1 MKLNETQ
8 AAAALHPEGPA
19 MVLAGPGAGKTAVI
33 TARVLALTKK
43 YKVDPQEILVITFTR
58 AAAMEMEA
66 RYREMA
72 GADGVTFGTFHSV
85 FFRMLR
91 THHHYEAS
99 DILREN
105 SRLRILEEI
114 VQRMYPDVPC
124 ELGFLQELL
133 SEISRVKN
141 NETDLTT
148 YKSGN
153 GRVNFQTVLSRYDET
168 VRRSRKLDFD
178 DMLVLTKR
186 LLLTEPEVLREYRKK
201 YRYLMVDEFQDINRL
216 QYDIVRLLAEPRKN
230 LFIVGD
236 DDQSIYEFRGAD
248 PKIMLNFP
256 KDFPGTRIYR
266 LDVNYRSAPEIVQ
279 ASGRLI
285 RQNHDRYEKKLRPA
299 RKAAGTIQWTRVK
312 SEREECSAVLEQIR
326 TVHASGIPYDEVAV
340 LFRTNNGTAAI
351 LGALAAEGIPFYT
364 RDRIPNLFRHFAV
377 KPLFSLLNFSE
388 GNTSRKNFLNF
399 MNCPVRYFRR
409 EDLTEE
415 NVDLST
421 LKKAYEK
428 DPVRRFMAEKTDDLI
443 FELSLLKRMRTP
455 FAKINYYRRGMGYD
469 QYLKDM
475 AAEKGL
481 NADELLQ
488 VMDEVQDSARDFD
501 TVDEW
506 YDYIAVYTRKLEEE
520 QTRTNEYQKDRVA
533 VATYHAAKGLEYH
546 TVILPDLN
554 ERIIP
559 HEKAMASGSLEEERR
574 LFYVAVTRA
583 EKNLRLFSVE
593 EMYGKKTEVSRFV
606 KELRLQ
612 GAE

>member
-1 MKLNETQ
+1 MKLNEIQ
-8 AAAALHPEGPA
+8 RAAALHKEGPA

-33 TARVLALTKK
+33 TARVLALTEK
-43 YKVDPQEILVITFTR
+43 YKIDPQEILVITFTR

-66 RYREMA
+66 RYQGMS
-72 GADGVTFGTFHSV
+72 GAAGVTFGTFHSV

-91 THHHYEAS
+91 SKYHYEAS
-99 DILREN
+99 DILQEG
-105 SRLRILEEI
+105 SRIRILEEI
-114 VQRMYPDVPC
+114 VRRMYPDVPC

-141 NETDLTT
+141 NETSLSD

-153 GRVNFQTVLSRYDET
+153 GRVNFRAVLSKYDET

-178 DMLVLTKR
+178 DMLVLTKQ
-186 LLLTEPEVLREYRKK
+186 LLNEEPETLNEYQEK

-216 QYDIVRLLAEPRKN
+216 QYDIVRMLAEPRKN

-248 PKIMLNFP
+248 PSIMLNFP
-256 KDFPGTRIYR
+256 KDYPGTRTYR
-266 LDVNYRSAPEIVQ
+266 LEMNYRSAPEIVK
-279 ASGRLI
+279 ASGMLI
-285 RQNHDRYEKKLRPA
+285 RKNTARFNKTLQPA
-299 RKAAGTIQWTRVK
+299 RKESGSIRWTRVK
-312 SEREECSAVLEQIR
+312 SEREECDAVLEQIR
-326 TVHASGIPYDEVAV
+326 KAHAAGIPYDEIAV

-364 RDRIPNLFRHFAV
+364 RDRIPNLYRHFAV
-377 KPLFSLLNFSE
+377 KPLFSVLNFSE
-388 GNTSRKNFLNF
+388 GHTSRKNFLNF

-409 EDLTEE
+409 EDLKGE
-415 NVDLST
+415 NIDLEAM
-421 LKKAYEK
+421 KAAYEK
-428 DPVRRFMAEKTDDLI
+428 DPARSFMAEKTDDLI
-443 FELSLLKRMRTP
+443 FELSMLKRMRTP
-455 FAKINYYRRGMGYD
+455 YAKINYFRRGMGYD

-475 AAEKGL
+475 ASEKGL
-481 NADELLQ
+481 KADELLQ
-488 VMDEVQDSARDFD
+488 VMDEVQDSARDFE
-501 TVDEW
+501 TVEEW
-506 YDYIAVYTRKLEEE
+506 YDYIAVYTKKLEEE
-520 QTRTNEYQKDRVA
+520 QNRTGGVQKDRVA

-559 HEKAMASGSLEEERR
+559 HEKAVASGSLEEERR

-593 EMYGKKTEVSRFV
+593 EMYGKRTEVSRFV
-606 KELRLQ
+606 KELRL
-612 GAE
+612 

>member
-8 AAAALHPEGPA
+8 AAAALHQEGPA

-43 YKVDPQEILVITFTR
+43 YKVDPQAILVITFTR
-58 AAAMEMEA
+58 AAAMEMES
-66 RYREMA
+66 RYRDMA

-91 THHHYEAS
+91 TRYHYEAA

-105 SRLRILEEI
+105 TRLRILEEI
-114 VQRMYPDVPC
+114 VRELYPDVPC

-141 NETDLTT
+141 NETNLTT
-148 YKSGN
+148 YQSGN
-153 GRVNFQTVLSRYDET
+153 GRVDFRQVLKRYDET
-168 VRRSRKLDFD
+168 VRRSGKLDFD

-186 LLLTEPEVLREYRKK
+186 LLAEEPEVLREYRDK
-201 YRYLMVDEFQDINRL
+201 YQYLMVDEFQDINRL
-216 QYDIVRLLAEPRKN
+216 QYDIVRMLAEPRRN

-248 PKIMLNFP
+248 PGIMLGFP
-256 KDFPGTRIYR
+256 KDYPGTRIYR
-266 LDVNYRSAPEIVQ
+266 LDVNYRSAPEIVK
-279 ASGRLI
+279 ASGQLI
-285 RQNHDRYEKKLRPA
+285 RRNKSRFDKSLRPA
-299 RKAAGTIQWTRVK
+299 RKEAGTIQWTRVK
-312 SEREECSAVLEQIR
+312 SEREECAAILEQIR
-326 TVHASGIPYDEVAV
+326 KVHESGIPYDEIAV
-340 LFRTNNGTAAI
+340 LFRTNSGTSAV

-364 RDRIPNLFRHFAV
+364 RDRIPNIFRHFTV
-377 KPLFSLLNFSE
+377 KPLFSVLNFSE
-388 GNTSRKNFLNF
+388 GHTTRKNFLNF
-399 MNCPVRYFRR
+399 MNSPVRYFRR
-409 EDLTEE
+409 EDLKTE
-415 NVDLST
+415 NIDLEAMKS
-421 LKKAYEK
+421 AYEK
-428 DPVRRFMAEKTDDLI
+428 DPVRGFMAEKTEDLI
-443 FELSLLKRMRTP
+443 FELSMLKRMRTP
-455 FAKINYYRRGMGYD
+455 YAKINYYRRGMGYD

-475 AAEKGL
+475 ASEKGL
-481 NADELLQ
+481 KADELLQ

-501 TVDEW
+501 TLDAW

-520 QTRTNEYQKDRVA
+520 QNRGSEMQRDRVA

-559 HEKAMASGSLEEERR
+559 HEKAMAAGGLEEERR

-593 EMYGKKTEVSRFV
+593 EIYGKRTEVSRFV
-606 KELRLQ
+606 KELRL
-612 GAE
+612 